1 MRKALLTSLLCI
13 LLLLSLLS
21 PAIAAGETVRS
32 TSVKITSDH
41 YITDTF
47 CGVPA
52 YYNKNS
58 NIQCNEYI
66 MRFYDHEFG
75 LYVFAYSNT
84 GLIMMSNGYEFQKT
98 TVPKP
103 GDVYYAPAEKR
114 GKPYDHWAIVK
125 QYNAKAHTIT
135 LIEQNFSYT
144 EGGIKYASVNREVRF
159 PYSTYDVFTP
169 ISTTGANHPTLHLP
183 ETTTTQKATATRP
196 APATSR
202 PSTRPNATQPGA
214 ASTSRSPSS
223 AGAGHVLKNEA
234 VDSASTS
241 SSHVKASLEA
251 STCTASGDT
260 QTELI
265 TIGPNEEAT
274 PLYNDSEPVSQAA
287 NAISQLNR
295 SWIIPVIAATFL
307 LLAGGMI
314 WLLIRRK
321 SSK

>member
-1 MRKALLTSLLCI
+1 
-13 LLLLSLLS
+13 
-21 PAIAAGETVRS
+21 
-32 TSVKITSDH
+32 
-41 YITDTF
+41 
-47 CGVPA
+47 
-52 YYNKNS
+52 
-58 NIQCNEYI
+58 
-66 MRFYDHEFG
+66 MRFYDHAFG
-75 LYVFAYSNT
+75 LDVFAYSNT

-183 ETTTTQKATATRP
+183 ETTTTQKATATRLP
-196 APATSR
+196 PPQADRPPGRMPLSQAPRAQAAR
-202 PSTRPNATQPGA
+202 PHRRRRAC
-214 ASTSRSPSS
+214 
-223 AGAGHVLKNEA
+223 VKNEA

>member
-1 MRKALLTSLLCI
+1 
-13 LLLLSLLS
+13 
-21 PAIAAGETVRS
+21 
-32 TSVKITSDH
+32 
-41 YITDTF
+41 
-47 CGVPA
+47 
-52 YYNKNS
+52 
-58 NIQCNEYI
+58 
-66 MRFYDHEFG
+66 
-75 LYVFAYSNT
+75 
-84 GLIMMSNGYEFQKT
+84 MMSNGYEFQKT

-169 ISTTGANHPTLHLP
+169 ISTTRSKSSYASFAGNDHNPKGDSHAPCPRHKPTVHPAECH
-183 ETTTTQKATATRP
+183 
-196 APATSR
+196 
-202 PSTRPNATQPGA
+202 
-214 ASTSRSPSS
+214 S
-223 AGAGHVLKNEA
+223 ARRREHKPLALICGAGHVLKNEA

-295 SWIIPVIAATFL
+295 SWIIP
-307 LLAGGMI
+307 
-314 WLLIRRK
+314 
-321 SSK
+321 S

>member
-1 MRKALLTSLLCI
+1 MGSEMCI
-13 LLLLSLLS
+13 RDS
-21 PAIAAGETVRS
+21 
-32 TSVKITSDH
+32 
-41 YITDTF
+41 
-47 CGVPA
+47 
-52 YYNKNS
+52 
-58 NIQCNEYI
+58 
-66 MRFYDHEFG
+66 
-75 LYVFAYSNT
+75 
-84 GLIMMSNGYEFQKT
+84 
-98 TVPKP
+98 
-103 GDVYYAPAEKR
+103 
-114 GKPYDHWAIVK
+114 
-125 QYNAKAHTIT
+125 
-135 LIEQNFSYT
+135 
-144 EGGIKYASVNREVRF
+144 
-159 PYSTYDVFTP
+159 
-169 ISTTGANHPTLHLP
+169 
-183 ETTTTQKATATRP
+183 
-196 APATSR
+196 
-202 PSTRPNATQPGA
+202 
-214 ASTSRSPSS
+214 SS

>member
-1 MRKALLTSLLCI
+1 MPASIGKCVSLTALMTCSPPSPQQEQIILRFICRKRPQPKRRQPRALPPPQADRPPGRMP
-13 LLLLSLLS
+13 LSQA
-21 PAIAAGETVRS
+21 PRAQAAR
-32 TSVKITSDH
+32 
-41 YITDTF
+41 
-47 CGVPA
+47 P
-52 YYNKNS
+52 
-58 NIQCNEYI
+58 
-66 MRFYDHEFG
+66 
-75 LYVFAYSNT
+75 
-84 GLIMMSNGYEFQKT
+84 
-98 TVPKP
+98 
-103 GDVYYAPAEKR
+103 
-114 GKPYDHWAIVK
+114 
-125 QYNAKAHTIT
+125 
-135 LIEQNFSYT
+135 
-144 EGGIKYASVNREVRF
+144 
-159 PYSTYDVFTP
+159 
-169 ISTTGANHPTLHLP
+169 HLRRR
-183 ETTTTQKATATRP
+183 AC
-196 APATSR
+196 
-202 PSTRPNATQPGA
+202 
-214 ASTSRSPSS
+214 
-223 AGAGHVLKNEA
+223 VKNEA

>member
-66 MRFYDHEFG
+66 MRFYDHAFG
-75 LYVFAYSNT
+75 LDVFAYSNT

-125 QYNAKAHTIT
+125 QYNA
-135 LIEQNFSYT
+135 
-144 EGGIKYASVNREVRF
+144 
-159 PYSTYDVFTP
+159 
-169 ISTTGANHPTLHLP
+169 
-183 ETTTTQKATATRP
+183 
-196 APATSR
+196 
-202 PSTRPNATQPGA
+202 
-214 ASTSRSPSS
+214 
-223 AGAGHVLKNEA
+223 
-234 VDSASTS
+234 
-241 SSHVKASLEA
+241 
-251 STCTASGDT
+251 
-260 QTELI
+260 
-265 TIGPNEEAT
+265 
-274 PLYNDSEPVSQAA
+274 
-287 NAISQLNR
+287 
-295 SWIIPVIAATFL
+295 
-307 LLAGGMI
+307 
-314 WLLIRRK
+314 
-321 SSK
+321 

>member
-66 MRFYDHEFG
+66 MRFYDHAFG
-75 LYVFAYSNT
+75 LDVFAYSNT

-144 EGGIKYASVNREVRF
+144 EGGIKSVS
-159 PYSTYDVFTP
+159 YTHLTL
-169 ISTTGANHPTLHLP
+169 PT
-183 ETTTTQKATATRP
+183 
-196 APATSR
+196 TSR
-202 PSTRPNATQPGA
+202 
-214 ASTSRSPSS
+214 
-223 AGAGHVLKNEA
+223 V
-234 VDSASTS
+234 
-241 SSHVKASLEA
+241 
-251 STCTASGDT
+251 
-260 QTELI
+260 
-265 TIGPNEEAT
+265 
-274 PLYNDSEPVSQAA
+274 
-287 NAISQLNR
+287 
-295 SWIIPVIAATFL
+295 
-307 LLAGGMI
+307 
-314 WLLIRRK
+314 
-321 SSK
+321 